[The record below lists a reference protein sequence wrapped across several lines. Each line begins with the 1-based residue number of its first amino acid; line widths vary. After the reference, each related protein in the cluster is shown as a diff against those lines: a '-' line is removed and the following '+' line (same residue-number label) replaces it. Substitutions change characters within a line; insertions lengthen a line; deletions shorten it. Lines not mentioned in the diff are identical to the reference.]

1 MKLLGSTKSMITKDE
16 NDEIITYLE
25 ITEGISIHCK
35 NSCKQNPSLVEDI
48 QNSRH
53 LLLMNCLV
61 SIIR

>member
-25 ITEGISIHCK
+25 ITEGILIHCK
-35 NSCKQNPSLVEDI
+35 NSYQQNPSLVEDI

-61 SIIR
+61 NY

>member
-25 ITEGISIHCK
+25 ITEGILIRCK
-35 NSCKQNPSLVEDI
+35 NSYQQNPSLVEDI

-61 SIIR
+61 NY